1 MSITSLL
8 PSRPTD
14 PAPETSGRE
23 TLWERLDRPDSAALH
38 GLMAGAVWFLIA
50 VLLGLIMSNELT
62 TPDIFAG
69 IAPLTFSRLRPAH
82 VNMVLFGYLSMAMF
96 GAWYFIVPRLCK
108 TPLRSNRAA
117 NLLLFFW
124 NLGVLAGSI
133 AVVCGDTKGK
143 EYAEYPMWLDWPL
156 LIMMCVNAVI
166 IFQTIAAR
174 REPKLYVSL
183 WYIGG
188 SLVWI
193 AMMFFIGHVMWH
205 PFTTYML
212 DGHKH
217 ILWNNNVGSLPDG
230 AAITNFQRTGSLMG
244 LDDAVYNWFYGHNV
258 FGLYITTGGIAIVYY
273 MVPKLA
279 QRPLYSHLLS
289 LIGFWSIA
297 LFYTNTGM
305 HHLLQAP
312 IPNWLKVFAV
322 IGSVALIIPVFSFS
336 VNIYMTMR
344 GQWGQILENIP
355 LRFLLIGAFLY
366 LSASFQGTIQS
377 LIAVNRFLH
386 FTQWT
391 VAHAH
396 LALLGAFGF
405 IASGAMLY
413 MVPQIVRKPLWS
425 RNLGDAQFWLLLLG
439 INLYFW
445 ALTVAGLAQASAW
458 VTLGEHVGKAYPIVK
473 PYFYLRSVAGG
484 MIVAAVVMQLVN
496 LYMTLRYTPEDS
508 NDKRRKG
515 IAELQEF
522 PAPAA
527 QFDDRAMAAD

>member
-1 MSITSLL
+1 MSVISLL
-8 PSRPTD
+8 PSRLSE
-14 PAPETSGRE
+14 PEPEVSARE
-23 TLWERLDRPDSAALH
+23 SLWERLDRPDSAALH
-38 GLMAGAVWFLIA
+38 GLMSGAVWFVIGT
-50 VLLGLIMSNELT
+50 VLGLIMSNELT

-69 IAPLTFSRLRPAH
+69 VAQLVFSRLRPAH
-82 VNMVLFGYLSMAMF
+82 VNIVLFGLLSTAFF

-117 NLLLFFW
+117 NLLLIFW
-124 NLGVLAGSI
+124 NLTIVAGTI
-133 AVVCGDTKGK
+133 AVLWGDTKGK
-143 EYAEYPMWLDWPL
+143 EYAEYPMYIDWPI
-156 LIMMCVNAVI
+156 LILMCVNAVI

-205 PFTTYML
+205 PFTTYFSA
-212 DGHKH
+212 DGHRH
-217 ILWNNNVGSLPDG
+217 ILWNNDVTALPDG
-230 AAITNFQRTGSLMG
+230 VSHFQRTGSLVG
-244 LDDAVYNWFYGHNV
+244 LDDAVFNWFYGHNV

-273 MVPKLA
+273 LVPKLA
-279 QRPLYSHLLS
+279 RRPLYSHLMS

-297 LFYTNTGM
+297 LFYSNTGL

-312 IPNWLKVFAV
+312 IPNWLKVFAIV
-322 IGSVALIIPVFSFS
+322 GSVALIIPVFSFS

-344 GQWGQILENIP
+344 GQWGQLLENVP
-355 LRFLLIGAFLY
+355 LRFILTGAFFY
-366 LSASFQGTIQS
+366 LTASFQGTVQS
-377 LIAVNRFLH
+377 LMAVNRFVH

-391 VAHAH
+391 IAHAH

-405 IASGAMLY
+405 IASGAMVY

-425 RNLGDAQFWLLLLG
+425 RNLVDTQYWLMMLG

-445 ALTVAGLAQASAW
+445 AITAAGLAQASAW
-458 VTLGEHVGKAYPIVK
+458 VSLGEQVAKAYPVVK

-484 MIVAAVVMQLVN
+484 MIVIGVVMMLIN
-496 LYMTLRYTPEDS
+496 LYMTIHYTPQDPMA
-508 NDKRRKG
+508 KRRRG
-515 IAELQEF
+515 IADLQEIG
-522 PAPAA
+522 APAS
-527 QFDDRAMAAD
+527 QFDDRAVAVD